1 MIPFLKKNKDGKKP
15 PKSTV
20 PRTAQ
25 ESIPFQRMFEDGTC
39 RVRPGYYTR
48 TIQYQDINY
57 QLAQQ
62 EDKTAIFEE
71 WCSFLNFF
79 DSSIHFEL
87 SFVNTAT
94 DSADFEKSIRIPYQQ
109 DGFDDVRAEY
119 SQMLRQQLSKGN
131 NGLTKRKYLTFG
143 VSGESMQQVKARLDH
158 IQNDLLN
165 NFHRLGVQAK
175 SLDGRERLKLMHG
188 IFNLDG
194 ESKFYFDWKKLAAGG
209 LTVKDAIDAQRQLFN
224 EREVAAAMLCE
235 TTTAFARAIAAKAA
249 ELPIEFFKLMP
260 RGASRKVAGVVRNY
274 MNVDAATENHVMQL
288 EEPYHFKGQTY
299 TEVDLNGIADLNS
312 MNESEAENRLARAGF
327 MVTETSFNYLFACI
341 LASMATGLPEE
352 FFTGLPLRE
361 VLKLKNAVNDS
372 GFFE

>member
-1 MIPFLKKNKDGKKP
+1 MSEEKNMMAEANEE
-15 PKSTV
+15 
-20 PRTAQ
+20 TAQ
-25 ESIPFQRMFEDGTC
+25 ITQNERVIDLGKPYKFEGTEYTSIDLSG
-39 RVRPGYYTR
+39 
-48 TIQYQDINY
+48 
-57 QLAQQ
+57 L
-62 EDKTAIFEE
+62 DK
-71 WCSFLNFF
+71 
-79 DSSIHFEL
+79 
-87 SFVNTAT
+87 
-94 DSADFEKSIRIPYQQ
+94 
-109 DGFDDVRAEY
+109 
-119 SQMLRQQLSKGN
+119 
-131 NGLTKRKYLTFG
+131 
-143 VSGESMQQVKARLDH
+143 
-158 IQNDLLN
+158 
-165 NFHRLGVQAK
+165 
-175 SLDGRERLKLMHG
+175 
-188 IFNLDG
+188 
-194 ESKFYFDWKKLAAGG
+194 

-224 EREVAAAMLCE
+224 EREVA
-235 TTTAFARAIAAKAA
+235 AAKAA

>member
-1 MIPFLKKNKDGKKP
+1 MIPFLKKNKDGKKL

-79 DSSIHFEL
+79 DSSIKFEL

-94 DSADFEKSIRIPYQQ
+94 DSADFEKSIRIPYQK

-131 NGLTKRKYLTFG
+131 NGLTKTKFLTYG
-143 VSGESMQQVKARLDH
+143 IEGESMAQVKPRLEH
-158 IQNDLLN
+158 IQNDLMN
-165 NFHRLGVQAK
+165 NFHRLGVLAK
-175 SLDGRERLKLMHG
+175 PLDGTERLRLMHG
-188 IFNLDG
+188 IQREQELMLIVLSLSCQRKALRCDG
-194 ESKFYFDWKKLAAGG
+194 LRKSPWCDKPQRRLYGGQRLSGQLVRWASRGACTAECLWWAVCQVEHCRLAHP
-209 LTVKDAIDAQRQLFN
+209 
-224 EREVAAAMLCE
+224 
-235 TTTAFARAIAAKAA
+235 AAK
-249 ELPIEFFKLMP
+249 
-260 RGASRKVAGVVRNY
+260 VAVSGVCVHQKAIWCPAKA
-274 MNVDAATENHVMQL
+274 DA
-288 EEPYHFKGQTY
+288 PPGC
-299 TEVDLNGIADLNS
+299 G
-312 MNESEAENRLARAGF
+312 
-327 MVTETSFNYLFACI
+327 
-341 LASMATGLPEE
+341 
-352 FFTGLPLRE
+352 
-361 VLKLKNAVNDS
+361 
-372 GFFE
+372 